1 MLCPRYILPDFPTMY
16 SAYNVPATLAR
27 DEKEIEKIAVD
38 FGSLEKVASLMVDI
52 TPKERS
58 DWDEDEPE
66 ATARLRE
73 V

>member
-1 MLCPRYILPDFPTMY
+1 MFTKII
-16 SAYNVPATLAR
+16 ATLAR
-27 DEKEIEKIAVD
+27 DEKEIEKIAVEV
-38 FGSLEKVASLMVDI
+38 GSLDKVTALMVDI
-52 TPKERS
+52 TPKDRS